1 VTLRGSLALLAM
13 LAGAL
18 LLPAGVTA
26 HGRSTSYSSWS
37 LDEQGAS
44 VRARIPL
51 VELTRVPELAA
62 RAATRDPQLSDHL
75 AESLLLH
82 TPSGVCP
89 VTDGPRAL
97 AAPEGWWSSEWR
109 IDCPPGEPRHIE
121 TRLLQPDA
129 PSHLHFARVRT
140 RDGAVRERV
149 LSSRKPAWAL
159 DEAAPAQGTS
169 DATVTDYV
177 RLGAEHIASGA
188 DHLAFLLALLLL
200 AASVT
205 EVATLVTGFTL
216 AHSVTLALAALGIL
230 HPDVPAVEALI
241 GFSVALV
248 AAENAWL
255 LSERVR
261 WLPWTIA
268 GALVILAVLA
278 ASGRGALSTL
288 TLLGTALFTWCHF
301 KLLER
306 TERPARLRVAVA
318 FAFGLVHG
326 FGFAG
331 VLDELALPSHRLLP
345 ALFGFNVGV
354 ELGQLAI
361 VALAWPLLRLL
372 SRLRGGSVGSAVA
385 ELGSAAVCGLGLFW
399 FATRA
404 FSS

>member
-1 VTLRGSLALLAM
+1 VTFHGSRALLIT
-13 LAGAL
+13 LGTAL
-18 LLPAGVTA
+18 LWPVGVTA

-62 RAATRDPQLSDHL
+62 QAAARDPRLSDHL
-75 AESLLLH
+75 ARSLLLR

-89 VTDGPRAL
+89 VTDGPHAL
-97 AAPEGWWSSEWR
+97 AASEGWWSSEWR

-121 TRLLQPDA
+121 SRILQPAA
-129 PSHLHFARVRT
+129 PSHLHFARIRT
-140 RDGAVRERV
+140 PDGAVRERV
-149 LSSRKPAWAL
+149 LSSREAAWAI
-159 DEAAPAQGTS
+159 DESEPAQGSS
-169 DATVTDYV
+169 DATVADYV
-177 RLGAEHIASGA
+177 RLGVEHIASGA

-205 EVATLVTGFTL
+205 EVATLVTGFTI

-230 HPDVPAVEALI
+230 HPDVAAVESLI

-255 LSERVR
+255 LADRAR
-261 WLPWTIA
+261 WLPWSIA
-268 GALVILAVLA
+268 GALVVLA
-278 ASGRGALSTL
+278 FLAAFGLGALSVL
-288 TLLGTALFTWCHF
+288 TLLGVALFTLCHF
-301 KLLER
+301 ELLER
-306 TERPARLRVAVA
+306 AKRPARLRVAIA

-331 VLDELALPSHRLLP
+331 VLDELALPRERLLP

-372 SRLRGGSVGSAVA
+372 SRLRGGSVGSAVE

-404 FSS
+404 FT